1 MNDRRRWALIAA
13 LALLAIVSSWNGIF
27 NGFTYDDQFVVLS
40 NPPLHNLHNWWR
52 FFGMAYWPENY
63 GNDGYRPLTVLLYS
77 IQWAIG
83 HGSPM
88 IFHAVNIALYAVATV
103 AVFFLA
109 ETCLP
114 MAAAWFA
121 AALYAVHPVHVEAVA
136 NVVGQ
141 SELLVVVFITSATAF
156 YVRRR
161 NAGEF
166 TLVAK
171 LVVAALYAL
180 AALSKEHGFV
190 LPAVLLAAELIVV
203 VDRTPL
209 RQRLIALRPFGL
221 GLLVVSSAYIL
232 AHAFVNQEITGFHT
246 YVPFAV
252 LGVGTAGRIFT
263 MLGLVPEWLR
273 LFLWPARLT
282 AEYGPPQ
289 FPVVSGFQAYQI
301 PGLVCLVGVLALGIV
316 TWRKA
321 PAISFGIWFLV
332 ITLLPTSNFLVPTG
346 LLLAERT
353 LLTPSVGA
361 MIAVAAVVPWLYT
374 RLERS
379 PLRWAAAA
387 AAALL
392 LAAGAWRSSERTKV
406 WKDDESLFVA
416 TVDDAPYV
424 YRAHFMLG
432 AWRMSQKRKVQGER
446 EYFVA
451 MSLYEKDPYLFY
463 SLGEEYREF
472 TMYHR
477 AVEMY
482 KKALDADPTIVESRA
497 RMAIAL
503 AGLGDWEGAN
513 REAIRALSEGTLSTK
528 AMLTTIRLSVIALH
542 RPKGTPAPSFEAA
555 VRQLR
560 ESRKPPVPVQKA
572 RSQNSLAPAEKG
584 KGQAP

>member
-1 MNDRRRWALIAA
+1 MNDRRRWLWIALIAVLA
-13 LALLAIVSSWNGIF
+13 LASSWNGIY

-40 NPPLHNLHNWWR
+40 NPPLHDIHNWWR

-63 GNDGYRPLTVLLYS
+63 GNDGYRPFTILLYS

-83 HGSPM
+83 HGAPM
-88 IFHAVNIALYAVATV
+88 IFHAVNIALYMMASV

-114 MAAAWFA
+114 FAAAWFA

-141 SELLVVVFITSATAF
+141 SELLVVLCIVSATAF
-156 YVRRR
+156 YIRRR
-161 NAGEF
+161 NAGEL
-166 TLVAK
+166 TLAAK
-171 LVVAALYAL
+171 LIIALVYAI
-180 AALSKEHGFV
+180 ACLSKEHGFV
-190 LPAVLLAAELIVV
+190 LPVVLAAAELSVV

-209 RQRLIALRPFGL
+209 RQRLLALRPFAL
-221 GLLVVSSAYIL
+221 GLMIVSSGYIL
-232 AHAFVNQEITGFHT
+232 AHAYVNQEITGFHT

-252 LGVGTAGRIFT
+252 LGVGASGRVFT

-273 LFLWPARLT
+273 LFLWPATLS

-289 FPVVSGFQAYQI
+289 YPVVAGFHAYQV
-301 PGLVCLVGVLALGIV
+301 PGLICLIGVVALGIV

-321 PAISFGIWFLV
+321 PAISFGIWFMI

-346 LLLAERT
+346 LLIAERT
-353 LLTPSVGA
+353 LLTPTVGA
-361 MIAVAAVVPWLYT
+361 MIAVAALIPWLYA
-374 RLERS
+374 RLESAPARS
-379 PLRWAAAA
+379 VAVAAGG
-387 AAALL
+387 LL
-392 LAAGAWRSSERTKV
+392 IAAGAWRSYERTKV

-416 TVDDAPYV
+416 TVEDAPYV
-424 YRAHFMLG
+424 YRSHFMLG

-446 EYFVA
+446 EYFYA

-463 SLGEEYREF
+463 SLGEEYRQF
-472 TMYHR
+472 YMYHH

-482 KKALDADPTIVESRA
+482 RKALDADSTIYEARA

-503 AGLGDWEGAN
+503 AGEGDWEGAN
-513 REAIRALSEGTLSTK
+513 REAIRALSERTLSTK
-528 AMLTTIRLSVIALH
+528 AMLTIIRLSVIALH
-542 RPKGTPAPSFEAA
+542 RPKGTPPPSFEEA
-555 VRQLR
+555 VKQLR

-572 RSQNSLAPAEKG
+572 RSGSALAPTENG
-584 KGQAP
+584 KVQSP